1 MGRSDRDP
9 LETIVEV
16 PVSQLVGISLDDR
29 RLMSVRVVGV
39 MAVTVMRVMVFVMIM
54 IVVMIMMVMNVRMVS
69 AAMAMIDRAHDS
81 HAQYTYPRQL
91 ENV

>member
-29 RLMSVRVVGV
+29 RLMPVRVVGV
-39 MAVTVMRVMVFVMIM
+39 MAVAVIPVVVFVMIM
-54 IVVMIMMVMNVRMVS
+54 IVMVMDVRMVS
-69 AAMAMIDRAHDS
+69 AAMAMIDRAHDWQA
-81 HAQYTYPRQL
+81 HYTCPRQR
-91 ENV
+91 EKV